1 MSALS
6 RSLSG
11 ALLLFAGFTLL
22 AQAAEGPMVEV
33 VPVTKALVRDELIT
47 FGSLRSDESVM
58 IRPEIDGRLAQLHF
72 REGQSVEAGALLVS
86 LDDAISR
93 AELAQARANLNLAE
107 KNFQRAQMLFKR
119 GASNAQALDE
129 ASAQQQAARA
139 SLALAQARLDKTR
152 IQAPHDGVLG
162 LREASPGDYL
172 SAGQDIVN
180 LEVLDP
186 LKVDFRIPQK
196 SVNQVRLG
204 QTVEISL
211 DAYPGERF
219 VGEIFAINPRLD
231 EAGRS
236 QAIRARIDNP
246 ERRLRPGQFVKVSVI
261 LDERADALIIPEE
274 AVMPVGERLLVNLV
288 VDGKVAVREVEL
300 GKRMDGTVE
309 VRKGLRGDET
319 LISAGWQKVRE
330 GMPVRTKVA
339 AGRPTEPNP

>member
-1 MSALS
+1 
-6 RSLSG
+6 
-11 ALLLFAGFTLL
+11 LLFAGFTLP

-33 VPVTKALVRDELIT
+33 VPVTKTLVRDELIT

-72 REGQSVEAGALLVS
+72 REGQSVKAGALLVS

-196 SVNQVRLG
+196 SVSQVRLG
-204 QTVEISL
+204 QTIEISL

-261 LDERADALIIPEE
+261 LDERTNALIIPEE

-300 GKRMDGTVE
+300 GKRMDGAVE
-309 VRKGLRGDET
+309 VREGLRGDET

-330 GMPVRTKVA
+330 GMAVRTKVA
-339 AGRPTEPNP
+339 ADRPTEPNP